1 MTHLYRLITYYI
13 HSRGV
18 KMVKIQKQP
27 NGGLYVTIP
36 FERVEEMGIAKGD
49 EGVWT
54 KLNDYTLK
62 FTLMRGL

>member
-1 MTHLYRLITYYI
+1 
-13 HSRGV
+13 
-18 KMVKIQKQP
+18 MVKIQKQP